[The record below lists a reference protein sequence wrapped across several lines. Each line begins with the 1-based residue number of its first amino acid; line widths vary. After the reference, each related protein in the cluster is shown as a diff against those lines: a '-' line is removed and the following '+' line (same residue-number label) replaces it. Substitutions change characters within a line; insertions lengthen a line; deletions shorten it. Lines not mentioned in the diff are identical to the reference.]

1 VAIDPEL
8 DRNLAAWR
16 REKARLKKLGEFSG
30 KRKGGYSEY
39 TEMQNLEFDMS
50 GRPDY
55 DWESDVETTDEE
67 PEYDWTVTSDVEE
80 IVTEEAPSEPPAVD
94 LPDPSEV
101 IHVEQSIYGT
111 ITTTRPDRKKEY
123 GYYDSNSEDRP
134 MSTRVQGMQ
143 WVPTSYVTSSTPEI
157 NNPLEDSKAMLYGY
171 GPNEFSTGVYGDILI
186 AFARPSKA
194 QSHAIYVF
202 SGNNV
207 GSWENLIGSSS
218 LGRGI
223 KLLAGGRLLQGS
235 DEARYKKIHGETETK
250 DAWEDWIFNYP
261 EFHTIRSP
269 NDGKGTGGD

>member
-1 VAIDPEL
+1 MAIDPRRAEE
-8 DRNLAAWR
+8 LAAWR
-16 REKARLKKLGEFSG
+16 REKARLKQLGEFPG

-55 DWESDVETTDEE
+55 DWANDVEITDEE

-80 IVTEEAPSEPPAVD
+80 IVTEEAPPEPPAVD

-123 GYYDSNSEDRP
+123 GYYDSNSLERP
-134 MSTRVQGMQ
+134 MSTRVQGVQ
-143 WVPTSYVTSSTPEI
+143 WIPTSRIDIDE
-157 NNPLEDSKAMLYGY
+157 NLLEDPKGMLYGY
-171 GPNEFSTGVYGDILI
+171 GSGLYGDILV

-202 SGNNV
+202 SENNISNWHV
-207 GSWENLIGSSS
+207 LLGSSS
-218 LGRGI
+218 LGRGV
-223 KLLAGGRLLQGS
+223 KSLSGGRLLQGS
-235 DEARYKKIHGETETK
+235 DEARYKAIHGETETK